1 MTVNEILVL
10 ARKHV
15 KKGKAKTSA
24 NLCLQ
29 DAEKL
34 YASGDYDHARER
46 AIKSLEYSV
55 GCFHADYQK
64 VVFAGK

>member
-1 MTVNEILVL
+1 MTVNEVITI

-15 KKGKAKTSA
+15 KKGKMKSSA

-34 YASGDYDHARER
+34 YASGDYDHARAR
-46 AIKSLEYSV
+46 AIRSLEYSV
-55 GCFHADYQK
+55 GNMHKDYLR
-64 VVFAGK
+64 VIGLN